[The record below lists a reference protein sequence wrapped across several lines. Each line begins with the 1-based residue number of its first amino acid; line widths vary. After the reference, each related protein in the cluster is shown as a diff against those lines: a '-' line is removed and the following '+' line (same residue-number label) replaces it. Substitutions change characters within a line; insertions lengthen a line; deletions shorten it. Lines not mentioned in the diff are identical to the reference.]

1 MGSSTTQPHQHP
13 PQSAGPQSVAPQPV
27 APQSIDER
35 ASRVGLR
42 AVAAFEAAKGLLV
55 VILVILLL
63 AVHSRIEDYAE
74 DLLFHLHVDFDQNL
88 AQRFLRGASRISD
101 SPIWTVVIGA
111 TVYASVRFIEAWGL
125 WNRRVWAEWFALL
138 SGAIYLPFELLKVA
152 ERATWEHVCV
162 LATNVVIVLYMLFI
176 RIRDSRTKPTE

>member
-1 MGSSTTQPHQHP
+1 MGSPITQPHP
-13 PQSAGPQSVAPQPV
+13 PSQPA

-63 AVHSRIEDYAE
+63 VVHSRIEDYAE
-74 DLLFHLHVDFDQNL
+74 DLLFHLHVDFDQHF

-101 SPIWTVVIGA
+101 SPLWTVVIGA

-138 SGAIYLPFELLKVA
+138 SGAIYLPFELMKVA
-152 ERATWEHVCV
+152 ERATWEHVGV
-162 LATNVVIVLYMLFI
+162 LATNVVIVLYMLMI
-176 RIRDSRTKPTE
+176 RIRDSRPKLNQ

>member
-1 MGSSTTQPHQHP
+1 MGSPITQPHPPP
-13 PQSAGPQSVAPQPV
+13 PQSPS
-27 APQSIDER
+27 PQSIDER

-42 AVAAFEAAKGLLV
+42 AVAALEAGKGVLV

-74 DLLFHLHVDFDQNL
+74 DLLFHLHVDFDQHF

-101 SPIWTVVIGA
+101 SPVWTVAAGA
-111 TVYASVRFIEAWGL
+111 TIYATVRFIEAWGL

-138 SGAIYLPFELLKVA
+138 SGAIYLPYELMKVA
-152 ERATWEHVCV
+152 ERATWEHVGV
-162 LATNVVIVLYMLFI
+162 LAANVVIVLYMLVI
-176 RIRDSRTKPTE
+176 RIRDSRTKAS

>member
-1 MGSSTTQPHQHP
+1 MGSPITQSEP
-13 PQSAGPQSVAPQPV
+13 PPAPQPA
-27 APQSIDER
+27 APESIDQR

-42 AVAAFEAAKGLLV
+42 AVAAFEAAKGILV
-55 VILVILLL
+55 VILAILLL

-74 DLLFHLHVDFDQNL
+74 DLLFHLHVDFDQHL
-88 AQRFLRGASRISD
+88 AQRFLNGASRISD
-101 SPIWTVVIGA
+101 SPIWTVIAGA

-152 ERATWEHVCV
+152 ERATLEHVGV
-162 LATNVVIVLYMLFI
+162 LAVNIVIVLYMLVI
-176 RIRDSRTKPTE
+176 RIRDSRNKPADLKQLR